1 MTAFARGGE
10 LCSQLS
16 IIAKAE
22 PHCGNTDKQ
31 GIGKKCKNCSAIGV
45 DPTITIHE
53 REDSANLLNL
63 VRHELGLSGRLTA
76 AVRCPHLGEGE
87 LASDGDGIASP
98 DGAHPPVMTHS
109 KQSPRKA
116 GPARQP
122 VA

>member
-1 MTAFARGGE
+1 MPCAGRAPADGRKLLKLGRGRNGGFGGNRGLLKNCRCDGEMTAFARGGE

-76 AVRCPHLGEGE
+76 AVRRRH
-87 LASDGDGIASP
+87 
-98 DGAHPPVMTHS
+98 
-109 KQSPRKA
+109 
-116 GPARQP
+116 
-122 VA
+122 